1 MCGLAELNQQ
11 TLLIAIIVIAIIWG
25 LMTNS
30 EEGKW
35 ILFLGIV
42 ALLAWFG
49 SKILAFLIYITYG
62 AILLMLLL
70 IGFVIFQKLFKE

>member
-1 MCGLAELNQQ
+1 MGII
-11 TLLIAIIVIAIIWG
+11 IAIIVIAIIWG
-25 LMTNS
+25 LMTSS

>member
-1 MCGLAELNQQ
+1 MG
-11 TLLIAIIVIAIIWG
+11 IIIVIIVIAIIWS
-25 LMTNS
+25 LMTS
-30 EEGKW
+30 SDAGKA

-49 SKILAFLIYITYG
+49 SKILSFLIYITYG

-70 IGFVIFQKLFKE
+70 IGVVIFQTLFNE

>member
-1 MCGLAELNQQ
+1 MGII
-11 TLLIAIIVIAIIWG
+11 IAIIVIAIIWG
-25 LMTNS
+25 FMTNS
-30 EEGKW
+30 DEGKA

-49 SKILAFLIYITYG
+49 SKILSFLIYITYG

-70 IGFVIFQKLFKE
+70 IGVVIFKALFKEYLNP